1 MGSRPEAGRVGSEVF
16 VDPDEFAV
24 EKAEFELGVGEEN
37 ATRFGVGRGAT
48 IDFESDSADL
58 VGEWLADDLRGTFEG
73 NVFVVTADGFGGGSK
88 DRFGQLVGFAKTSG
102 KLDAADCAVRLIFL
116 PSGAGEIAARDAFDG
131 KRMRFANDHGASRE
145 FVQMLVEGGGKFG
158 GGEDVVRHDVAKKI
172 EPEERELREDA
183 ALVGDGSG
191 HDDIEGGE
199 AIGSDEEEA
208 VAEIVNVAHFAASG
222 RRYARKI
229 RFTNN
234 TSCRDCGHGKPSPEK
249 VWSILAQRRTKSM

>member
-1 MGSRPEAGRVGSEVF
+1 LNFDVTDDF
-16 VDPDEFAV
+16 
-24 EKAEFELGVGEEN
+24 
-37 ATRFGVGRGAT
+37 RGA
-48 IDFESDSADL
+48 FERDVL
-58 VGEWLADDLRGTFEG
+58 VVA
-73 NVFVVTADGFGGGSK
+73 ADGFGGRSENG
-88 DRFGQLVGFAKTSG
+88 FGQPIGLTKAGREF
-102 KLDAADCAVRLIFL
+102 DAADGAIGLIFL
-116 PSGAGEIAARDAFDG
+116 PTGAGEIAARDAFDG

-234 TSCRDCGHGKPSPEK
+234 TSCRDCGHGKLSPEK